1 MLEGKVN
8 LNLQNDFLVNRNKT
22 ASNNQPQK
30 QNTEVHDKKSKIFW
44 SAAGAAALIA
54 TVTGGIYY
62 LRRGKASAELD
73 EVINTLGEEV
83 AHFEPAQSFLN
94 KKFNFDFAESLFSK
108 FKAEILETPEKI
120 VIGKQ
125 ENQLT
130 HIIKNS
136 IDDRRIIKFN
146 EDKSFI
152 QVING
157 DNILNIYRPADGE
170 FSQISELFI
179 GDSIIP
185 VVNKQ
190 GKNYNILSIGSS
202 KPIHYD
208 SNTGKVLNDNINS
221 SVAQKIV
228 RQYDLEDFLDCYE
241 LISTKPLGEQIVPSI
256 NSTKLFNQWR
266 RKLDTDE
273 TIQDIAENLGK
284 PKSEI
289 YKMLHSQK
297 FRQTVKNQQDILDS
311 GYDKVAQTL
320 ADDFGLKVDIQRP
333 VADYRDILRTMAS
346 DEPIASGV
354 INSHVIDGFDMTP
367 KMTNCTYISNVNPVT
382 NKSCDGGHLTY
393 NPEKSFISYND
404 EYSSIERYIPEKI
417 TDARPKYTTLASDNG
432 GFTLIER
439 ESHNELSLISR
450 TGTAR
455 LKIKYKGD
463 LKNPEIESAEL
474 TRKIFKE
481 KGESPTVETKDIS
494 IENENLALILKR
506 FSQDMYHNQNAIAE
520 NNCNFINAMLSQIL

>member
-190 GKNYNILSIGSS
+190 GKKRYYITKDTINGTPQAASPGSKDDILKDTHKSGSHATSTDALVSPYNII
-202 KPIHYD
+202 
-208 SNTGKVLNDNINS
+208 NDNS
-221 SVAQKIV
+221 K
-228 RQYDLEDFLDCYE
+228 
-241 LISTKPLGEQIVPSI
+241 
-256 NSTKLFNQWR
+256 
-266 RKLDTDE
+266 
-273 TIQDIAENLGK
+273 
-284 PKSEI
+284 
-289 YKMLHSQK
+289 
-297 FRQTVKNQQDILDS
+297 
-311 GYDKVAQTL
+311 
-320 ADDFGLKVDIQRP
+320 
-333 VADYRDILRTMAS
+333 
-346 DEPIASGV
+346 
-354 INSHVIDGFDMTP
+354 
-367 KMTNCTYISNVNPVT
+367 NVNPA
-382 NKSCDGGHLTY
+382 
-393 NPEKSFISYND
+393 PMI
-404 EYSSIERYIPEKI
+404 IP
-417 TDARPKYTTLASDNG
+417 RKY
-432 GFTLIER
+432 
-439 ESHNELSLISR
+439 
-450 TGTAR
+450 
-455 LKIKYKGD
+455 Y
-463 LKNPEIESAEL
+463 
-474 TRKIFKE
+474 KIFK
-481 KGESPTVETKDIS
+481 GMTSRHFCLRAV
-494 IENENLALILKR
+494 
-506 FSQDMYHNQNAIAE
+506 
-520 NNCNFINAMLSQIL
+520 